1 MSTTANITTTTIS
14 NGNLSSNLTAESSS
28 NITFASPY
36 TTAGTATIG
45 IQGTISDNTYN
56 DGLIGNYLT
65 VGDHGMFQ
73 WTDYL
78 TTDDCVAYYMNKYTN
93 DNIKKDEE
101 KMNEFN
107 FGPYNNTDI
116 RLSPYGIA
124 IKNKMGKYVSYD
136 KEKERI
142 IDVDILNIEIDP
154 KKIFFKVPRPIK
166 DIKPGDLI
174 IHNNTLMFVE
184 YTDEPRIAV
193 VDPAEG
199 TEKRILPALSPFGY
213 DYIPVIISLTD
224 YLPAADENNPFGGLL
239 LAMAGGNNMM
249 PLLLAQGLDFND
261 IDPITL
267 LALSNNNSSLLL
279 LLQLMK
285 KKDNEPK
292 YANKDAADIAKK
304 IEIGRK
310 NAKKN

>member
-1 MSTTANITTTTIS
+1 M
-14 NGNLSSNLTAESSS
+14 L
-28 NITFASPY
+28 
-36 TTAGTATIG
+36 
-45 IQGTISDNTYN
+45 
-56 DGLIGNYLT
+56 
-65 VGDHGMFQ
+65 Q
-73 WTDYL
+73 WADYL
-78 TTDDCVAYYMNKYTN
+78 TTDDCVAYVNNYN
-93 DNIKKDEE
+93 KKDEE

-184 YTDEPRIAV
+184 YADEPRIAV
-193 VDPAEG
+193 VDPVEG

-239 LAMAGGNNMM
+239 LAMAGGNTMM
-249 PLLLAQGLDFND
+249 PLLLAQGLDLND

-285 KKDNEPK
+285 KKDSEPK
-292 YANKDAADIAKK
+292 YATKDISDLAKK

-310 NAKKN
+310 NIKKN